1 MKLLLAVI
9 PLIIAGAAFAADPSD
24 AAAARNWR
32 EHCAR
37 CHAADGAGNTPMGL
51 KLHVMDLTKP
61 AEQAKF
67 TDKEAFAAIMQG
79 RVDSHGNLPEQVSD
93 LEARE
98 LIRFLR
104 ELRKE

>member
-9 PLIIAGAAFAADPSD
+9 PLVIAGAAFAADPSD
-24 AAAARNWR
+24 AAAARNWQ

-37 CHAADGAGNTPMGL
+37 CHGPDGAGNTAMGQ
-51 KLHVMDLTKP
+51 KLHVMDLTKA

-79 RVDSHGNLPEQVSD
+79 RVDSHGKLPEQVSD
-93 LEARE
+93 LEAHE
-98 LIRFLR
+98 LIRFVRGLS
-104 ELRKE
+104 KE

>member
-1 MKLLLAVI
+1 MKSLLAAI
-9 PLIIAGAAFAADPSD
+9 PLLIAGAAFAAGPSD

-37 CHAADGAGNTPMGL
+37 CHGTDGAGNTELGR
-51 KLHVMDLTKP
+51 KLHVMDLTR
-61 AEQAKF
+61 ASEQAKF
-67 TDKEAFAAIMQG
+67 TDREAFAAIMQG
-79 RVDSHGNLPEQVSD
+79 RVDSHGKLPEQVTD

-104 ELRKE
+104 GLQRD